1 MKRIFTII
9 TLILATCA
17 IVVAKPYRIS
27 EVPNVQLAD
36 RNCYTSNPDGILS
49 DEAVRAIDTA
59 CDSLRTKGVAQ
70 IAVVAVRD
78 IASDDVFSFA
88 YDLFSSWGVG
98 LDKSDNGLGII
109 LVLDKRE
116 IRFVT
121 GYGLEGILP
130 DAVCKRIQQRY
141 MVGPL
146 GAGDYDKGMIDGI
159 AAVAT
164 LLSSGEL
171 PTTSG
176 EEITT
181 GEIIAVFGAMFTIFV
196 LFVLLIVVI
205 YRAAHR
211 CPKCGKYHLKQ
222 VNSQIVKNSRLYQ
235 VIDKT
240 FVCPDCGHSLIKRV
254 RQEKA
259 NAVIIGGGGRGG
271 GFGGGSFGGGF
282 GGGSF
287 GGGGAGSKF

>member
-1 MKRIFTII
+1 MKRFIS
-9 TLILATCA
+9 LLALFIAICA
-17 IVVAKPYRIS
+17 VAIAKPYSVS

-36 RNCYTSNPDGILS
+36 RHRHTSNPDGILS
-49 DEAVRAIDTA
+49 AEAVRAIDLA

-70 IAVVAVRD
+70 VAVVAIRD
-78 IASDDVFSFA
+78 IASDDVFTFA
-88 YDLFSSWGVG
+88 HKLFSSWGVG
-98 LDKSDNGLGII
+98 NRQADNGLGII

-121 GYGLEGILP
+121 GYGLEGTLP

-146 GAGDYDKGMIDGI
+146 GAGDYDKGMIDGV

-171 PTTSG
+171 PTAN
-176 EEITT
+176 EEDLTE
-181 GEIIAVFGAMFTIFV
+181 GEILALFGTMFAFFALI
-196 LFVLLIVVI
+196 VLLVFFI

-211 CPKCGKYHLKQ
+211 CPKCGKYHIKQ
-222 VNSQIVKNSRLYQ
+222 TNSQIVKNARTYQ
-235 VIDKT
+235 LIDQT
-240 FVCPDCGHSLIKRV
+240 FVCPDCGHSFIKHV
-254 RQEKA
+254 RHEKTPV
-259 NAVIIGGGGRGG
+259 VIVGGGGSRG
-271 GFGGGSFGGGF
+271 GFGGGGFGGGF

-287 GGGGAGSKF
+287 GGGGAGSRF

>member
-1 MKRIFTII
+1 MKRLF
-9 TLILATCA
+9 TLIALFLTTFA
-17 IVVAKPYRIS
+17 VVTAKPYSIN
-27 EVPNVQLAD
+27 EVPNVQLAN
-36 RNCYTSNPDGILS
+36 RHCYTSNPDGILS
-49 DEAVRAIDTA
+49 EEAVRAIDLA

-70 IAVVAVRD
+70 VAVVAIRD

-98 LDKSDNGLGII
+98 LDKTDNGLGII

-141 MVGPL
+141 MVEPL
-146 GAGDYDKGMIDGI
+146 GAGDYDKGMVDGI

-171 PTTSG
+171 PATA
-176 EEITT
+176 EKELT
-181 GEIIAVFGAMFTIFV
+181 GADIAAIFGTMIAFFVFFT
-196 LFVLLIVVI
+196 LLTYFIN
-205 YRAAHR
+205 RAAHR
-211 CPKCGKYHLKQ
+211 CPKCKKYHLKL
-222 VNSQIVKNSRLYQ
+222 VDTHIVKNARTYRL
-235 VIDKT
+235 IDQT
-240 FVCPDCGHSLIKRV
+240 FTCPDCGHTLVKQT
-254 RQEKA
+254 RQEKPS
-259 NAVIIGGGGRGG
+259 IILTGGGGSRS

-287 GGGGAGSKF
+287 GGGGAGSRF

>member
-1 MKRIFTII
+1 MKRFIS
-9 TLILATCA
+9 LLALFIAICA
-17 IVVAKPYRIS
+17 VAIAKPYSVS

-36 RNCYTSNPDGILS
+36 RSRYTSNPDGILS
-49 DEAVRAIDTA
+49 AEAVRAIDLA

-70 IAVVAVRD
+70 VAVVAVND
-78 IASDDVFSFA
+78 IASDDVFTFA
-88 YDLFSSWGVG
+88 HKLFSSWGVG

-141 MVGPL
+141 MVEPL
-146 GAGDYDKGMIDGI
+146 GAGDYDKGMVDGV

-171 PTTSG
+171 PTANEEELTS
-176 EEITT
+176 EEMLAI
-181 GEIIAVFGAMFTIFV
+181 FGAMFATFA
-196 LFVLLIVVI
+196 LFVLLIFFI

-211 CPKCGKYHLKQ
+211 CPKCGKYHIKQ
-222 VNSQIVKNSRLYQ
+222 TNSQIVKNTRTLQ
-235 VIDKT
+235 LIDQT
-240 FVCPDCGHSLIKRV
+240 FVCPDCGHSFIKRV
-254 RQEKA
+254 RHEKTPV
-259 NAVIIGGGGRGG
+259 VIVGGGGSRG
-271 GFGGGSFGGGF
+271 GFGGGGFGGGF

-287 GGGGAGSKF
+287 GGGGAGSRF

>member
-1 MKRIFTII
+1 MKRFVS
-9 TLILATCA
+9 LLALFIAICA
-17 IVVAKPYRIS
+17 VAIAKPYSVS

-36 RNCYTSNPDGILS
+36 RSRYTSNPDGILS
-49 DEAVRAIDTA
+49 AEAVRAIDLA

-70 IAVVAVRD
+70 VAVVAVNN
-78 IASDDVFSFA
+78 IASDDVFTFA
-88 YDLFSSWGVG
+88 HKLFSSWGVG

-141 MVGPL
+141 MVEPL
-146 GAGDYDKGMIDGI
+146 GAGDYDKGMVDGV

-171 PTTSG
+171 PTANEEELTS
-176 EEITT
+176 EEMLAI
-181 GEIIAVFGAMFTIFV
+181 FGAMFATFA
-196 LFVLLIVVI
+196 LFVLLIFFI

-211 CPKCGKYHLKQ
+211 CPKCGKYHIKQ
-222 VNSQIVKNSRLYQ
+222 TNSQIVKNTRTLQ
-235 VIDKT
+235 LIDQT
-240 FVCPDCGHSLIKRV
+240 FVCPDCGHSFIKRV
-254 RQEKA
+254 RHEKTPV
-259 NAVIIGGGGRGG
+259 VIVGGGGSRG
-271 GFGGGSFGGGF
+271 GFGGGGFGGGF

-287 GGGGAGSKF
+287 GGGGAGSRF

>member
-1 MKRIFTII
+1 MRR
-9 TLILATCA
+9 LISFLVL
-17 IVVAKPYRIS
+17 IVTTYAVVMAKPYSVS

-36 RNCYTSNPDGILS
+36 RHRYTSNPDGILS
-49 DEAVRAIDTA
+49 AEAVRAIDIA

-70 IAVVAVRD
+70 IAVVAVND

-88 YDLFSSWGVG
+88 HELFSNWGVG
-98 LDKSDNGLGII
+98 TDKSDNGLGII

-121 GYGLEGILP
+121 GYGLEGVLP
-130 DAVCKRIQQRY
+130 DAICKRIQQRY

-146 GAGDYDKGMIDGI
+146 GAGDYDKGMVDGV

-171 PTTSG
+171 PTTN
-176 EEITT
+176 EDDLTE
-181 GEIIAVFGAMFTIFV
+181 GEILALFGAMFAFFA
-196 LFVLLIVVI
+196 LLVLLVFFV

-211 CPKCGKYHLKQ
+211 CPKCGKHHIKHT
-222 VNSQIVKNSRLYQ
+222 NSQIVKNTRTLQ
-235 VIDKT
+235 LIDQT
-240 FVCPDCGHSLIKRV
+240 FVCPDCGHSFVKRV
-254 RQEKA
+254 RHEKA
-259 NAVIIGGGGRGG
+259 PVVIVGGGGSRG
-271 GFGGGSFGGGF
+271 GFGGGGF

-287 GGGGAGSKF
+287 GGGGAGSRF

>member
-1 MKRIFTII
+1 MKRFIS
-9 TLILATCA
+9 LLALFIAICA
-17 IVVAKPYRIS
+17 VAIAKPYSVS

-36 RNCYTSNPDGILS
+36 RHRYTSNPDGILS
-49 DEAVRAIDTA
+49 NEAVQAIDLA

-70 IAVVAVRD
+70 VAVVAVNN
-78 IASDDVFSFA
+78 IASDDVFTFA
-88 YDLFSSWGVG
+88 HKLFSSWGVG

-146 GAGDYDKGMIDGI
+146 GAGDYDKGMVDGV

-171 PTTSG
+171 PTANEEELTS
-176 EEITT
+176 EEMLAI
-181 GEIIAVFGAMFTIFV
+181 FGAMFATFA
-196 LFVLLIVVI
+196 LFVLLIFFI

-211 CPKCGKYHLKQ
+211 CPKCGKYHIKQ
-222 VNSQIVKNSRLYQ
+222 TNSQIVKNTRTLQ
-235 VIDKT
+235 LIDQT
-240 FVCPDCGHSLIKRV
+240 FVCPDCGHSFIKRV
-254 RQEKA
+254 RHEKTPV
-259 NAVIIGGGGRGG
+259 VIVGGGGSRGGFGGG
-271 GFGGGSFGGGF
+271 GFGGGL

-287 GGGGAGSKF
+287 GGGGAGSRF